1 MKTVLTAAVLA
12 MSAGQAFA
20 DTLSYSDVVSLSS
33 TNWSDTVAVS
43 QFDTALGTLT
53 GVTFTLEGE
62 VDGSFSVESLDAAP
76 ATVTAS
82 LGARIEAGHATLGSL
97 GVVLPVADASFAL
110 SAFDGT
116 IDFAGT
122 SGTAGTGNATD
133 MVSSTLTSGLDPF
146 LGTGTI
152 SFDVT
157 AEGASTG
164 SGAGNL
170 ITQFATNAAA
180 AVTVV
185 YEYTAAPV
193 AAVPLPAGLPL
204 LLTGLG
210 ALAVLRRRKGA

>member
-62 VDGSFSVESLDAAP
+62 VDGSFRVESVDAAP

-82 LGARIEAGHATLGSL
+82 LGAQIEASHATLGSL

-133 MVSSTLTSGLDPF
+133 MVSNTLTSGLAPF

-152 SFDVT
+152 SFDV
-157 AEGASTG
+157 AAAGASTG

-170 ITQFATNAAA
+170 TTLFATSAAA

-185 YEYTAAPV
+185 YDYTAAPV
-193 AAVPLPAGLPL
+193 ASVPLPAGLPL